1 MEKKLISIVVP
12 VYNVEKHLDNCV
24 ISVLNQTYSQWELM
38 LVDDGS
44 SDNSGAICDKYSRS
58 NPQIRVIHQQ
68 NAGVSAARNQGIEHA
83 NGQYIVF
90 LDADDTLPEDS
101 LEVLIHSIIDSN
113 ADIAMGTTCG
123 EKWGLSSGH
132 KIWKAEDGICNSLK
146 DDPYTYSACGKIFSK
161 EIIGETRFD
170 TGIRINEDSFFIFRL
185 MCKNP
190 ICICIDETVYQYTQ
204 VIGSASRSAFS
215 KKYFD
220 ILIVSQ
226 KKYEIVQEQF
236 PHLLDL
242 AKNMIIKANLN
253 LLVLLASRTNGEYL
267 DVEQKLIKNICS
279 YREYY
284 VSVKKSDDKIFSIV
298 VHGLYPLYK
307 KGIKIKQFMR
317 RMI

>member
-83 NGQYIVF
+83 NGQYIAF

-101 LEVLIHSIIDSN
+101 LEILIHSIIDSN

-132 KIWKAEDGICNSLK
+132 KIWKAEDGICSSLK
-146 DDPYTYSACGKIFSK
+146 DDPYTYSACGKIFRK

-190 ICICIDETVYQYTQ
+190 ICICIEEAVYQYTQ
-204 VIGSASRSAFS
+204 VVGSASRSAFS

-220 ILIVSQ
+220 ILTVSQ